1 MISTPERILLF
12 DGTCLFCD
20 GAVRWLLERDPAGRL
35 HFAPLQGELA
45 AALRAR
51 HPEIPNDLDTAVLV
65 ERSEGEER
73 VYLRSQAVLRA
84 LALLESPWRRAA
96 WLRFLPR
103 FLTDACYRLFAGL
116 RYRLFGRLEHCLTP
130 SPEERA
136 RFLD

>member
-1 MISTPERILLF
+1 VISTPERILLF
-12 DGTCLFCD
+12 DGTCRFCD

-65 ERSEGEER
+65 ERFEGEER
-73 VYLRSQAVLRA
+73 VYLRSQALLRA

-96 WLRFLPR
+96 WLRFLPPI
-103 FLTDACYRLFAGL
+103 LTDACYRLFAGL
-116 RYRLFGRLEHCLTP
+116 RYRLFGRFEHCRTP

>member
-12 DGTCLFCD
+12 DGTCGFCD
-20 GAVRWLLERDPAGRL
+20 GAVRWLLERDPVGRL

-65 ERSEGEER
+65 ERFEGEER

-103 FLTDACYRLFAGL
+103 FLTDACYLLFAGL
-116 RYRLFGRLEHCLTP
+116 QGPRIG
-130 SPEERA
+130 S
-136 RFLD
+136 